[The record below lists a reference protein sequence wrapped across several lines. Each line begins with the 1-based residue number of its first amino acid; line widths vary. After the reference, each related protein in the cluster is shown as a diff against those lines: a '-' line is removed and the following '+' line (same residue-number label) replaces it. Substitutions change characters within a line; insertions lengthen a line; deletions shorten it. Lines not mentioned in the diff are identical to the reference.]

1 MILLQL
7 LSDFG
12 SKDAALHLRNFG
24 RLVDLAGYLIQ
35 APHEARTREL
45 EWMTY
50 SEKLG
55 FKIAYHT
62 MTMRCLLE
70 GYSFSNAYNQELTG
84 KVVDLQSA
92 NVLLRALIETCL
104 TFRMIYDWGRNAEEK
119 EFVFSCWMYAGL
131 RSRQSHDASIPE
143 AQVQKLRDQ
152 HAMAALRNRIEA
164 LVGHQQLVTEDQLG
178 KILDGKSQKA
188 GRLLLSWKDL
198 AKKLG
203 YQGPLSFEGIY
214 HILSRDA
221 HTDSLSIL
229 RLKDSNPVDNNEN
242 QCFILLHGC
251 LWVSEFI
258 AAWVRLHKSAELKF
272 NTVEQDLIERVR
284 LYSTL
289 LTSKDPSL
297 S

>member
-7 LSDFG
+7 LKEAG
-12 SKDAALHLRNFG
+12 SKDASLHFRNFS
-24 RLVDLAGYLIQ
+24 RLVDLAGYLIE

-45 EWMTY
+45 EWLTY

-62 MTMRCLLE
+62 MSMKSLLE
-70 GYSFSNAYNQELTG
+70 GYSFSNAYNKELSG

-104 TFRMIYDWGRNAEEK
+104 TFRMIYDWGRDAEEK
-119 EFVFSCWMYAGL
+119 EFAFSCWMYAGL
-131 RSRQSHDASIPE
+131 RSRQSHDAFIPE
-143 AQVQKLRDQ
+143 AQAQKLRDQ
-152 HAMAALRNRIEA
+152 KAIASLRKRIEELA
-164 LVGHQQLVTEDQLG
+164 GHQQLVTDGQLG
-178 KILDGKSQKA
+178 TILDGKSQQA

-198 AKKLG
+198 AKRLG

-214 HILSRDA
+214 HLLSRDA

-229 RLKDSNPVDNNEN
+229 RLKDANPVDNNEN
-242 QCFILLHGC
+242 RCFILLHGC

-272 NTVEQDLIERVR
+272 NTAEQDLIERVR
-284 LYSTL
+284 LYSRL
-289 LTSKDPSL
+289 LTSKNPST
-297 S
+297 